1 MLPDLTNLSDE
12 EVARLFKDGQ
22 ESAFDELYR
31 RYQDKLRR
39 MIYFHLGDSVEAEDV
54 FHDVFLRVFRHIGSY
69 KTDRPFSSWIYR
81 IAVNCSRNTR
91 KKSVKNDMLFER
103 EKEEFREG
111 AKDNELKLSP
121 ETAFF
126 RDSDMKEFYS
136 VVGELKEKFR
146 VVFLMRYREG
156 LRYADI
162 ADMLRCSER
171 TVKWRMKRAIEI
183 IVDEL
188 KVRGVI

>member
-1 MLPDLTNLSDE
+1 
-12 EVARLFKDGQ
+12 
-22 ESAFDELYR
+22 
-31 RYQDKLRR
+31 
-39 MIYFHLGDSVEAEDV
+39 
-54 FHDVFLRVFRHIGSY
+54 
-69 KTDRPFSSWIYR
+69 
-81 IAVNCSRNTR
+81 
-91 KKSVKNDMLFER
+91 MLFER
-103 EKEEFREG
+103 EKEEFREE

-126 RDSDMKEFYS
+126 RDSDMKEFYA

-188 KVRGVI
+188 KDRGVI